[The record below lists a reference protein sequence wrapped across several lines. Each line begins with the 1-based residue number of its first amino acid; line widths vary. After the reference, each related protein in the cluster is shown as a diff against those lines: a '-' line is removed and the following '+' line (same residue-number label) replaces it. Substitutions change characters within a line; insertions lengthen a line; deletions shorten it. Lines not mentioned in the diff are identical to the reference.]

1 MNFRFR
7 RFLAT
12 TTLAVACA
20 AAGSAWAGARDDLKT
35 FTSGLKAWM
44 ASSASRCSTA
54 AAR

>member
-20 AAGSAWAGARDDLKT
+20 AAGSAWLAPAMT
-35 FTSGLKAWM
+35 
-44 ASSASRCSTA
+44 
-54 AAR
+54 